1 LTIYINKY
9 NIFLTHAVAQVPK
22 HVRAL
27 LGKWSTMTTTA
38 VNEVLLTREQYLE
51 LLAAP
56 VHAERYLLLRF
67 ECGTEHE
74 ETLSFVR
81 MLYRY
86 T

>member
-1 LTIYINKY
+1 
-9 NIFLTHAVAQVPK
+9 
-22 HVRAL
+22 
-27 LGKWSTMTTTA
+27 MTTTA